1 MPPHSMKFFKAL
13 SFVALFLG
21 AASAFAQPAPVTMLV
36 PFSAGGTVDIV
47 ARVVGQQLTKDSG
60 ISVIVENRVGAGGA
74 IATGIAAK
82 AKPNGQTILVHHQG
96 IVYNSFLVDNL
107 PYDLK
112 RDLMPLATVGAT
124 PNALV
129 VPASSSIK
137 TMADFVAV
145 AKAQPGKLNYGSAGL
160 GSNAHL
166 AMELLQA
173 AAGIKLTHVPY
184 KGMPPALADVAG
196 GQIDAVLT
204 TIPAALTYIQG
215 GRVRAIATSGLKR
228 SSALPDLPT
237 IDESGVKGFEYQP
250 WYGFFVPTG
259 TPTVTIETLSKSI
272 VEAVK
277 KPEVAKKFASEGL
290 DVRPLGHIQFTEA
303 LGDDIKKWGGII
315 KTLGLKP

>member
-1 MPPHSMKFFKAL
+1 MSL
-13 SFVALFLG
+13 SVSKLSKRFSLLAMCLG
-21 AASAFAQPAPVTMLV
+21 AGIAFAQPAPVTMLV

-60 ISVIVENRVGAGGA
+60 ASVIVENRVGAGGA

-82 AKPNGQTILVHHQG
+82 AKPNGQTLLVHHQG

-112 RDLMPLATVGAT
+112 RDLIPLATVGAT

-137 TMADFVAV
+137 TMADFIAF
-145 AKAQPGKLNYGSAGL
+145 AKANPGKLNYGSAGL

-166 AMELLQA
+166 AMEMLQA

-204 TIPAALTYIQG
+204 TIPAALTYMQG

-228 SSALPDLPT
+228 SSALPDVPT

-250 WYGFFVPTG
+250 WYGFFVPAG
-259 TPTVTIETLSKSI
+259 TPAATVDKLSKSI
-272 VEAVK
+272 VDAVN
-277 KPEVAKKFASEGL
+277 KPEVTKKFVAEGL
-290 DVRPLGHIQFTEA
+290 DVRPLGHAQFFEA
-303 LGDDIKKWGGII
+303 LGEDDRKWGGII
-315 KTLGLKP
+315 KTLGIKP

>member
-1 MPPHSMKFFKAL
+1 MNL
-13 SFVALFLG
+13 SISKLSKRLSLLAMCLG
-21 AASAFAQPAPVTMLV
+21 AASVFAQPAPVTMLV

-47 ARVVGQQLTKDSG
+47 ARVVGQQLTKDNG
-60 ISVIVENRVGAGGA
+60 VSVIVENRVGAGGA

-82 AKPNGQTILVHHQG
+82 AKPNGQTWLVHHQG

-112 RDLMPLATVGAT
+112 RDLIPLATVGAT

-129 VPASSSIK
+129 VPANSSIK
-137 TMADFVAV
+137 TMADFIAF
-145 AKAQPGKLNYGSAGL
+145 AKANPGKLNYGSAGL

-166 AMELLQA
+166 AMEMLQA

-250 WYGFFVPTG
+250 WYGFFVPAG
-259 TPTVTIETLSKSI
+259 TPAATVDKLSKSI
-272 VEAVK
+272 VDAVN
-277 KPEVAKKFASEGL
+277 KPDVTKKFVAEGL
-290 DVRPLGHIQFTEA
+290 DVRPLGHAQFSEA
-303 LGDDIKKWGGII
+303 LGEDVRKWGGII
-315 KTLGLKP
+315 KTLGIKP

>member
-1 MPPHSMKFFKAL
+1 MTPHSMKFSKAF
-13 SFVALFLG
+13 SFVALCLC
-21 AASAFAQPAPVTMLV
+21 AATAFAQPAPVTMLV

-60 ISVIVENRVGAGGA
+60 VSVIVENRVGAGGA

-124 PNALV
+124 PNVLV

-145 AKAQPGKLNYGSAGL
+145 AKAQSGKLNYGSAGL

-166 AMELLQA
+166 AMELLQS

-237 IDESGVKGFEYQP
+237 IDESGVRGFEYQP

-259 TPTVTIETLSKSI
+259 TPTATVETLSKSI

-277 KPEVAKKFASEGL
+277 KPEVSKKFASEGL
-290 DVRPLGHIQFTEA
+290 DVRPLGHVQFTEA

>member
-1 MPPHSMKFFKAL
+1 MSLHSMRFSKAL
-13 SFVALFLG
+13 SLVALCLSG
-21 AASAFAQPAPVTMLV
+21 ATAFSQPAPVTMLV

-60 ISVIVENRVGAGGA
+60 VSVIVENRVGAGGA

-166 AMELLQA
+166 AMELLQG

-237 IDESGVKGFEYQP
+237 IDESGVRGFEYQP

-259 TPTVTIETLSKSI
+259 TSTSTIETLSKSI
-272 VEAVK
+272 VEAVS

-290 DVRPLGHIQFTEA
+290 DVRPLGHVQFTEA

>member
-1 MPPHSMKFFKAL
+1 MTAYFKQVWRVL
-13 SFVALFLG
+13 SLHTLCLVATT
-21 AASAFAQPAPVTMLV
+21 AIAQPAPITMLV

-60 ISVIVENRVGAGGA
+60 VNIIVDNRVGAGGA

-96 IVYNSFLVDNL
+96 IVYNTFLVSNL
-107 PYDLK
+107 QYDLK

-129 VPASSSIK
+129 VPVGSSIK
-137 TMADFVAV
+137 TMADFIAA
-145 AKAQPGKLNYGSAGL
+145 AKANPGKLNYGSAGI

-184 KGMPPALADVAG
+184 KGMPPALADVSG

-204 TIPAALTYIQG
+204 TIPAAMTYIQG

-228 SSALPDLPT
+228 STALPDIQT

-259 TPTVTIETLSKSI
+259 TPSATVEALSKAI
-272 VEAVK
+272 VDAVN
-277 KPEVAKKFASEGL
+277 KPEVSKKFISEGL
-290 DVRPLGHIQFTEA
+290 DVRPLGHVQFTEA
-303 LGDDIKKWGGII
+303 LGNDIQKWGGVI
-315 KTLGLKP
+315 KSLGLKL